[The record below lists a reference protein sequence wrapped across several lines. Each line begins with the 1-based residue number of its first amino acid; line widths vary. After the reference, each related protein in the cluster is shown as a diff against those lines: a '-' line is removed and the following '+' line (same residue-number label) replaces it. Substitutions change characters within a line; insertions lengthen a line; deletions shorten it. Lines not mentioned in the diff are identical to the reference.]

1 MTVQELID
9 ALQKIKSK
17 DKLITC
23 SLTLENAEGF
33 LKESTFGNNEVQVK
47 EFAYVVDL
55 SFITGTPV
63 HYRCETYE

>member
-17 DKLITC
+17 EKLITC

-33 LKESTFGNNEVQVK
+33 SQDITFGDNEVQVN

-55 SFITGTPV
+55 SFITSAV
-63 HYRCETYE
+63 QHRCGTYE